1 MQATQTLFDGGRNRA
16 GVNYAQAGY
25 VAALA
30 NYRQSVLV
38 AIQETQDAL
47 GTLHGLDAARQK
59 QDAAVRDQNKAYE
72 ITLLRYKEG
81 VDNALTLATVQQN
94 QLSALRVQS
103 QIRGGQFLSVVSLL
117 KALGGGWQEP
127 D

>member
-1 MQATQTLFDGGRNRA
+1 LFDGGKNRA
-16 GVNYAQAGY
+16 GVNFAKAGY
-25 VAALA
+25 TAALA

-47 GTLHGLDAARQK
+47 STLQGLGVARQQ
-59 QDAAVRDQNKAYE
+59 QDEAVRDQNRAYE

-81 VDNALTLATVQQN
+81 VDSSLTLATVQQN

-103 QIRGGQFLSVVSLL
+103 QLRGDQFLSAVSLL
-117 KALGGGWQEP
+117 KALGGGWQN
-127 D
+127 